1 MNQYQYILRDEAGG
15 GSMDAPVKSPR
26 EVWEGSSTMP
36 VDDQLAYIYIFVLFF
51 IVLVVILKDEGPTT
65 PSVSRVA
72 WWLCGKVLVLELK
85 GCWFDSSLCL
95 HLVC

>member
-26 EVWEGSSTMP
+26 EVWEG
-36 VDDQLAYIYIFVLFF
+36 LAYIYIFVLFF

-72 WWLCGKVLVLELK
+72 VW
-85 GCWFDSSLCL
+85 
-95 HLVC
+95 